1 MHEEYNI
8 GCFCHEKDIQL
19 EKIHDDIVTDK
30 FYSIFLDEDEK
41 NLYLIIGLSVGG
53 PIIPLIILFFAC
65 RMLKHGRVSSADH
78 QVAMKNV
85 SLKEDQN
92 VEQTPVVEIH
102 IGGNSDDKQG
112 KENTA
117 FTTD

>member
-1 MHEEYNI
+1 
-8 GCFCHEKDIQL
+8 
-19 EKIHDDIVTDK
+19 
-30 FYSIFLDEDEK
+30 
-41 NLYLIIGLSVGG
+41 
-53 PIIPLIILFFAC
+53 
-65 RMLKHGRVSSADH
+65 MLKHGRVSSADH